1 MVDNWQGMGASL
13 GPHIPFFC
21 ISMFSLFNRV
31 SWAFYR
37 LHCNHLF
44 QLYKFFYFFIL
55 FKSKALVV
63 LDNSHSWGRRLSGF
77 CAPNPHMQP
86 PNGSAPHARVCLNLA
101 PMPTINIKS
110 NKTILSFLFTQNKT
124 KIKSSYSLLNDPMP
138 KPPIGGHVAIDVIS
152 VPCILYY
159 FAMSS
164 WPTTGP
170 T

>member
-1 MVDNWQGMGASL
+1 MTTDKEWVQVLDHTSPSFVFLCSL
-13 GPHIPFFC
+13 YLTEFRGPFIVFIAIIFF
-21 ISMFSLFNRV
+21 SFTS
-31 SWAFYR
+31 
-37 LHCNHLF
+37 
-44 QLYKFFYFFIL
+44 FFFF

-63 LDNSHSWGRRLSGF
+63 LDNSHSWGRHLSGF

-124 KIKSSYSLLNDPMP
+124 KIKSSYSLQNDPMP
-138 KPPIGGHVAIDVIS
+138 KPLTGGHVAIDVIS